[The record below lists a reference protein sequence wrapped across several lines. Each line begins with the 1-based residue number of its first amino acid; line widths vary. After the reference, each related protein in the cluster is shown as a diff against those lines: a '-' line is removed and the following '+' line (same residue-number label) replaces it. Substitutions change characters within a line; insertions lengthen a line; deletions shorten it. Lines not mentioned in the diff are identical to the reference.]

1 MLSAVGS
8 FWRHRA
14 LSASLGGYTAV
25 QNIKMR
31 LVLKRLAWV
40 AFGLVALVVVAFLGA
55 QVYVGT
61 DDFKARAELE
71 ASDALGVA
79 VKLGRIS
86 VDLWPA
92 PGLAVADIQ
101 VLTQPA
107 LTLAQLEVRP
117 DVRGLLQGRLDLST
131 VRLSRAA
138 LAQPGLDALL
148 DTPQKKKQT
157 NEKGR
162 GLEAENTSKIQ
173 WSVRQVLL
181 DAITWVGA
189 RGDTVTLDADI
200 KLDEQT
206 QPEVARL
213 TVKQGKFAGVAGL
226 DGTRVTLNRQGTV
239 WAVAVALGAEK
250 GAGGGT
256 IQGEVEVHSVTKKP
270 TKAVMKGEA
279 QAEGFTLK
287 GQLETRDLD
296 VSRFGGSGP
305 QGAGSFTG
313 PLSGRLEA
321 STTLTARAAGLGS
334 LAEALQTQSKFTVK
348 NAVVHGIDLAQAV
361 KTVGMSRGGETRLDV
376 LSGQVQSKGRAVQLS
391 NLVAT
396 SGVLSAT
403 GQVAISPAKQLSGR
417 VTVALGSGLVGTAT
431 GVPLAVS
438 GTLDAPEVTLN
449 RSALIGA
456 AIGTVLMPGVGTG
469 AGASV
474 GGRVGDALNK
484 VFGR

>member
-1 MLSAVGS
+1 M
-8 FWRHRA
+8 
-14 LSASLGGYTAV
+14 
-25 QNIKMR
+25 QNITMG
-31 LVLKRLAWV
+31 LVLKRLIWA
-40 AFGLVALVVVAFLGA
+40 ACGLLALLVAAFLGA

-61 DDFKARAELE
+61 DDFRARAEHE

-79 VKLGRIS
+79 VKLGQIN

-92 PGLAVADIQ
+92 PGLALAGIQ

-107 LTLAQLEVRP
+107 LTLAQLEVHP
-117 DVRGLLQGRLDLST
+117 DVRGLFQGRLDLTT

-148 DTPQKKKQT
+148 DALQKKKQT
-157 NEKGR
+157 NDNGR
-162 GLEAENTSKIQ
+162 GLETENTSKLQ

-206 QPEVARL
+206 QPEMASLIVQ
-213 TVKQGKFAGVAGL
+213 KGKFAGVAGL
-226 DGTRVTLNRQGTV
+226 DGTRVTLNRKGAV
-239 WAVAVALGAEK
+239 WAVSVALGAEK
-250 GAGGGT
+250 GGGGT
-256 IQGEVEVHSVTKKP
+256 IQGEVEVHSVVQKP
-270 TKAVMKGEA
+270 AKAAMKGEA

-305 QGAGSFTG
+305 QATGSFTG
-313 PLSGRLEA
+313 PLNGRLDA

-348 NAVVHGIDLAQAV
+348 NAVVHGIDLAKAV

-376 LSGQVQSKGRAVQLS
+376 LAGQVQSRGRAIQIS
-391 NLVAT
+391 NLVAS
-396 SGVLSAT
+396 SGALSAS
-403 GQVAISPAKQLSGR
+403 GQVAITPAKQLSGR
-417 VTVALGSGLVGTAT
+417 VTVALGSGLVGSAT
-431 GVPLAVS
+431 GVPLAVG

>member
-1 MLSAVGS
+1 MLSADGS
-8 FWRHRA
+8 LCWRR
-14 LSASLGGYTAV
+14 SSVKRLGGGTAV
-25 QNIKMR
+25 QNIKMG

-40 AFGLVALVVVAFLGA
+40 VFGLAALLVAAFLGA

-61 DDFKARAELE
+61 DDFKVRAELE

-148 DTPQKKKQT
+148 DALQKKKQT
-157 NEKGR
+157 NERGQ
-162 GLEAENTSKIQ
+162 GLEAKNTSKIQ

-206 QPEVARL
+206 RPEVASL
-213 TVKQGKFAGVAGL
+213 AVKQGKFAGVAGL
-226 DGTRVTLNRQGTV
+226 DGTRVTLNRKGVV

-250 GAGGGT
+250 GTSGGS
-256 IQGEVEVHSVTKKP
+256 IKGEVEVLTVAQKP
-270 TKAVMKGEA
+270 AKEAMKGA
-279 QAEGFTLK
+279 IQVEGFTVK

-296 VSRFGGSGP
+296 VSQFGGNASRG
-305 QGAGSFTG
+305 GG
-313 PLSGRLEA
+313 PLSGRLDA

-334 LAEALQTQSKFTVK
+334 LAEALQTQSKLTVK

-403 GQVAISPAKQLSGR
+403 GQIAISPAKQLSGR
-417 VTVALGSGLVGTAT
+417 VTVALGGGLVGTAT